1 METPYK
7 ADPNAGGGAADLANC
22 VAGRSTN
29 SHAVVSADKPVRAD
43 SPDFVL
49 ADAKFSSSATGY
61 RSSSDFDSHVAMLR
75 NPKLPACLRQE
86 FVKQFGTSLPLGA
99 KIELATLNVTPGS
112 GGGPANV
119 VATCAIAIKVS
130 MNGQEAAGYMSIAF
144 MTGPLIEAEVEAFN
158 LGTPIPASV
167 VKGLVAH
174 VATRAA
180 EG

>member
-1 METPYK
+1 METPNK
-7 ADPNAGGGAADLANC
+7 ADPNAGGGAAELANC

-29 SHAVVSADKPVRAD
+29 SHTVVSADKPVHAD

-49 ADAKFSSSATGY
+49 ADASISSSATGY

-75 NPKLPACLRQE
+75 NPKLSTCLRQE
-86 FVKQFGTSLPLGA
+86 FAKQFGTSLPAGA

-119 VATCAIAIKVS
+119 VATCTVTIKVS

-158 LGTPIPASV
+158 LGTPIPASA
-167 VKGLVAH
+167 VKALVAH